1 MIVILSERFLHSVVI
16 LSKRFL
22 RSEGSRRAARGVAFF
37 ATHYW
42 RVWLASLSPRL
53 ELPDT
58 FLCQR

>member
-1 MIVILSERFLHSVVI
+1 MIVA
-16 LSKRFL
+16 LSKRFWH
-22 RSEGSRRAARGVAFF
+22 SEEPVLSLSRESGRAARGVAFF